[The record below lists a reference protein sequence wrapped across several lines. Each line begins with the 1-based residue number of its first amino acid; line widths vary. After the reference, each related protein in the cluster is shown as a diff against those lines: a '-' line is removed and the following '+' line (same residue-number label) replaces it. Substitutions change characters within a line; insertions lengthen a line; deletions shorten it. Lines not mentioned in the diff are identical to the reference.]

1 MKWGHPEQLQKLVF
15 HIPNFEAFKG
25 SLIYDSPSNESRA
38 ARATVHAEGWT
49 ILIDAISEFSMAKCI
64 ELEKKSGNAITHVG
78 LVQRAD
84 GSLFPASIGQEFLKE
99 LYQWLSFCRGNW
111 VAPILAVG
119 FDANDKEIWKDWRQ
133 WNIRRC
139 EHVGTW
145 INRLTPDFLEK
156 TLPGYLLRSR
166 HSLWSEPINLA
177 LSWYVECNR
186 RASGMEASIIL
197 GQTALELLG
206 WTTLVEDLKTISH
219 KGFNDLPAAD
229 KVRLLLASY
238 QIPLDIPTCL
248 GALTQL
254 AKAHNW
260 LDGPE
265 CLVGMRNALIH
276 PQPKNRKK
284 VQSASSVAIYEV
296 WNLGLW
302 YLDLIFLRLF
312 NYDGVYRNR
321 LKRECSYD
329 ETLEEVPWMK

>member
-1 MKWGHPEQLQKLVF
+1 
-15 HIPNFEAFKG
+15 
-25 SLIYDSPSNESRA
+25 
-38 ARATVHAEGWT
+38 
-49 ILIDAISEFSMAKCI
+49 
-64 ELEKKSGNAITHVG
+64 
-78 LVQRAD
+78 
-84 GSLFPASIGQEFLKE
+84 
-99 LYQWLSFCRGNW
+99 
-111 VAPILAVG
+111 
-119 FDANDKEIWKDWRQ
+119 
-133 WNIRRC
+133 
-139 EHVGTW
+139 
-145 INRLTPDFLEK
+145 
-156 TLPGYLLRSR
+156 
-166 HSLWSEPINLA
+166 
-177 LSWYVECNR
+177 
-186 RASGMEASIIL
+186 MEASIIL